1 MQMLDFKKNI
11 ELYVVFIIFFITIL
25 LAFPKIY
32 LRNNIYYASKNVN
45 ELLTKKDLLLEEQYI
60 LEQQLENQE
69 YKNQI
74 NDSLI
79 VNDLRL
85 LPD

>member
-1 MQMLDFKKNI
+1 MQMLDFHRHI
-11 ELYVVFIIFFITIL
+11 ELYVVFIIFFILIFLT
-25 LAFPKIY
+25 FPKIY
-32 LRNNIYYASKNVN
+32 LRNNIYYTSKDIN
-45 ELLTKKDLLLEEQYI
+45 ELLSKKDLLLEEQEI
-60 LEQQLENQE
+60 LEQQLEKLE
-69 YKNQI
+69 YQNQI

>member
-1 MQMLDFKKNI
+1 MLDFKKNI

>member
-1 MQMLDFKKNI
+1 
-11 ELYVVFIIFFITIL
+11 VIF

-32 LRNNIYYASKNVN
+32 LRNNIYYTSKDIN
-45 ELLTKKDLLLEEQYI
+45 ELLSKKDLLLEEQEI
-60 LEQQLENQE
+60 LEQQLEKLE
-69 YKNQI
+69 YQNQI